1 MNKNELADKIRIL
14 RKQKGL
20 RQEDL
25 AGKAGVSI
33 RVIKDLESASG
44 NPTIE
49 SLSLVS
55 SVLGISLSQ
64 ILMPGMEL
72 INPNVIQAPRP
83 VGSNS
88 SNDKNE
94 KTNARIPVGTI
105 GQPSPDTQGNE
116 NSRSKSGS
124 PPHKMSKKIDNL
136 SHDPSSDSNQ
146 NNFSDR
152 ATLILEIQ
160 DLIKNLSQDN
170 LEAIKASAENLVE
183 LSQKSKTSRD
193 KKS

>member
-152 ATLILEIQ
+152 ATRVLAMQDKLLKISDLDFDTLESSLQ
-160 DLIKNLSQDN
+160 DMQ
-170 LEAIKASAENLVE
+170 E
-183 LSQKSKTSRD
+183 LSQIKKLNKSAKD
-193 KKS
+193 